1 MMETTLPS
9 PKTFPV
15 ARIGGAAFVLGNLLF
30 LVNKIDEMSR
40 HFFNR
45 PMADVISGEDRLL
58 IAFGQVLLIT
68 GYIGF
73 LKTYP
78 PAGRFARLTFRLFA
92 WGGIVTAVGHTSFMD
107 GSLEILFALV
117 LLGMLLMLSG
127 LILFGISNLR
137 APVIAR
143 WKWLPLLTGLMGF
156 TGFFLFSGE
165 EITAT
170 FLAFR
175 TLFALGLVGM
185 GLGLWL
191 EKKSSKYASISIE
204 R

>member
-1 MMETTLPS
+1 METTLRP
-9 PKTFPV
+9 P
-15 ARIGGAAFVLGNLLF
+15 RILPLRRIAGAAFVLGNLLF
-30 LVNKIDEMSR
+30 LINKIDEMSR

-78 PAGRFARLTFRLFA
+78 PTSRFARITFRLFA

-107 GSLEILFALV
+107 GSPEILFALV
-117 LLGMLLMLSG
+117 LLGMLLMLPG

-137 APVIAR
+137 VPVIAR

-156 TGFFLFSGE
+156 TGFILFSGE

-185 GLGLWL
+185 GVGLLL
-191 EKKSSKYASISIE
+191 ENNQTNLPQ
-204 R
+204 